1 MAAIK
6 KMACTMICMFI
17 CLFTMIDQGYA
28 NADKVVR
35 CSTIALMASP
45 KKFDGCIVEVE
56 GYLKYGNGEMILYLD
71 ENSYQYDT
79 KENAVCFPEREELSI
94 EEFWEKV
101 CDNNEWYE
109 KPQNGEYISM
119 LGIIQSNE
127 ESEYAAQA
135 LYRIGDKEEFYNQA
149 REVAQRS
156 VPYDERE
163 EKKEAEKVSVYRL
176 FGDPWRYDGKKICV
190 EMRQGREGALRIQ
203 SIGEPPLGKM
213 FIKGSV
219 KGKHGEDID
228 PWESLINQ
236 FNKKAPYCD
245 LSREKMNL
253 CVQTALLFVDTKLE
267 ITTMFYLYED
277 SYMQYY
283 YSPLDVQ
290 VHEKDIQKYKMGLYM
305 AYLFYGG

>member
-35 CSTIALMASP
+35 YSTIALVASP
-45 KKFDGCIVEVE
+45 EKFDGCIVEVE

-71 ENSYQYDT
+71 ESSYQYDT

-94 EEFWEKV
+94 EEFWK
-101 CDNNEWYE
+101 NEWDE

-203 SIGEPPLGKM
+203 SIGKPPLGKM

-219 KGKHGEDID
+219 EGKHGEYID

-290 VHEKDIQKYKMGLYM
+290 VHEKDIQKYKTGLYM

>member
-1 MAAIK
+1 
-6 KMACTMICMFI
+6 
-17 CLFTMIDQGYA
+17 
-28 NADKVVR
+28 
-35 CSTIALMASP
+35 
-45 KKFDGCIVEVE
+45 
-56 GYLKYGNGEMILYLD
+56 
-71 ENSYQYDT
+71 
-79 KENAVCFPEREELSI
+79 
-94 EEFWEKV
+94 
-101 CDNNEWYE
+101 
-109 KPQNGEYISM
+109 
-119 LGIIQSNE
+119 
-127 ESEYAAQA
+127 
-135 LYRIGDKEEFYNQA
+135 
-149 REVAQRS
+149 
-156 VPYDERE
+156 
-163 EKKEAEKVSVYRL
+163 
-176 FGDPWRYDGKKICV
+176 
-190 EMRQGREGALRIQ
+190 MRQGREGALRIQ
-203 SIGEPPLGKM
+203 SIGKPPLGKM

-277 SYMQYY
+277 SYMQYS